1 MGEAVEHLN
10 LINGGWT
17 RASGGATFG
26 NENPASRGSTLGSF
40 QSSTAEDVHSAIA
53 AAAEAFP
60 AWRRTP
66 LARRQQC
73 VSAFLALLE
82 RSRDIWRAS

>member
-1 MGEAVEHLN
+1 MGETVEHLN

-26 NENPASRGSTLGSF
+26 NENPASRVSNLGAF
-40 QSSTAEDVHSAIA
+40 QSSAAEDVHSAIT

-66 LARRQQC
+66 LASLHFSDC
-73 VSAFLALLE
+73 SSVHAM
-82 RSRDIWRAS
+82 IWRAL